1 MGSFKLKLVTYFVL
15 LALLP
20 LAAAFWGFDSL
31 ARRSETNRADARLE
45 AGLRAALSAYND
57 RITAA
62 ARDAART
69 ASDPQLQRALR
80 SGKRDDLVRAVGGAP
95 NVIVRTQTGLTV
107 GSVSPPA
114 ALEMVDVLDRGTTL
128 GRVSVAV
135 PLDAALLR
143 HLRARTGLR
152 SDDELVF
159 LQGNRIVR
167 GPERLRGDELRGRA
181 GHPNEAEI
189 SDTRF
194 RVLRA
199 TELTQPP
206 GVAFAA
212 LAPQARIDS
221 AVHGIERRLTAMLIG
236 LLVLIG
242 IVAYVLSRSIVGT
255 LARLAEAARAIAQG
269 GLKERVPVRGRDEFA
284 QLALAFNE
292 MAGQLEQRLVELEA
306 ERVRLRESTARI
318 GQTLAVTHDIEQL
331 LVVLV
336 ETAAEATGATGAA
349 VLGRPAGEAIRVGDL
364 ESGPDR
370 IELELTS
377 GTQSFGRLVLSAPQ
391 FGPDAHGALEAL
403 VGAAKVALENAHLHQ
418 IVERQ
423 ASVDGLTGVANRR
436 ASEQA
441 LLGELSRVERF
452 GGNLAVVIADL
463 DDFKRVNDR
472 HGHPTGDAVLRE
484 FAATLRETVRDIDLV
499 GRWGGEEFALLL
511 PGTDAAGGAR
521 VAERARVAFAERLV
535 LAGDGARVAVT
546 ASFGVA
552 AFPDHGN
559 EEVLVAAA
567 DAALYEAKRLGKNRV
582 VTAAEPVSPAR

>member
-57 RITAA
+57 RITDAA
-62 ARDAART
+62 HVAART

-80 SGKRDDLVRAVGGAP
+80 SGKRDGLSRALGGAP
-95 NVIVRTQTGLTV
+95 NVVVRTRTGLTV
-107 GSVSPPA
+107 GSVSRPA

-135 PLDAALLR
+135 PLDAALLGY
-143 HLRARTGLR
+143 LRARAGLR
-152 SDDELVF
+152 PEDELVF
-159 LQGNRIVR
+159 LQGNRIIR

-181 GHPNEAEI
+181 GHPNQAEI

-199 TELTQPP
+199 NELTQPP

-212 LAPQARIDS
+212 LTPQARIDS
-221 AVHGIERRLTAMLIG
+221 AVRGIERRLTAMLIG

-284 QLALAFNE
+284 QLAQAFNE
-292 MAGQLEQRLVELEA
+292 MAGQLEQRLVELDA
-306 ERVRLRESTARI
+306 ERVRLRDSTARI
-318 GQTLAVTHDIEQL
+318 RQTLAVTHDIEQL

-349 VLGRPAGEAIRVGDL
+349 VLGPAGETVRVGEL
-364 ESGPDR
+364 ESGQER
-370 IELELTS
+370 IERQLTAGS
-377 GTQSFGRLVLSAPQ
+377 QSFGRLVLAAPE
-391 FGPDAHGALEAL
+391 FSPDAPGVVDAL
-403 VGAAKVALENAHLHQ
+403 VGAATVALENAALHQ

-436 ASEQA
+436 ASEEA
-441 LLGELSRVERF
+441 LLRELSRVERF
-452 GGNLAVVIADL
+452 GGELAVVIADL
-463 DDFKRVNDR
+463 DDFKRVNDH

-484 FAATLRETVRDIDLV
+484 FAATLRETVRDIDHV

-535 LAGDGARVAVT
+535 LAGDGSRVGVT

-559 EEVLVAAA
+559 EEALVAAA

-582 VTAAEPVSPAR
+582 VPADEPVSPAR